1 MAEKRHVFM
10 HGTSHVMT
18 LLDPLSHAGQQAIAE
33 GSVMAPMPGKIIALL
48 VTAGEKVAK
57 GTPLLILEA
66 MKMEHTVTAPSTGIV
81 RDFHFAVGDP
91 VAEGAVLM
99 AFEAADE
106 LADKLAD

>member
-1 MAEKRHVFM
+1 
-10 HGTSHVMT
+10 MT
-18 LLDPLSHAGQQAIAE
+18 LLDPLNQAGQQAVAA

-48 VTAGEKVAK
+48 ATAGEKVAQ

-66 MKMEHTVTAPSTGIV
+66 MKMEHTVTAPTAGIV

-91 VAEGAVLM
+91 VAEGVVLM

-106 LADKLAD
+106 LVG